1 MNNDDSP
8 EYYAARMAE
17 LQRGLAE
24 KRQEMKEYMKELRK
38 MFSALKT
45 KVKKYEKIIL
55 TLDEEK
61 DKTLILFTSA
71 MVQLALNKYR
81 NVEISIARSLEQK
94 KYFLEK
100 CRELPLYITQE
111 KVLAEKVNIILL
123 HYRDYKYR
131 IVEAEHALQ
140 IANKHLKNADDHFA
154 FRRKLRR

>member
-1 MNNDDSP
+1 
-8 EYYAARMAE
+8 
-17 LQRGLAE
+17 
-24 KRQEMKEYMKELRK
+24 MKEYMKELRK

-61 DKTLILFTSA
+61 DRSLILFTSA

-81 NVEISIARSLEQK
+81 NVEISIARGKEQK

-100 CRELPLYITQE
+100 CRELPLYATHKE
-111 KVLAEKVNIILL
+111 EFLKEKVNRILL
-123 HYRDYKYR
+123 HYRDYKSR
-131 IVEAEHALQ
+131 IGEAENDLR

-154 FRRKLRR
+154 FRRKFRR